1 MNIFNLLGKD
11 FTKLI
16 ERLLIM
22 DETVLKGLSPI
33 TNNMCKTT
41 VSKEQVSRTPGLT
54 INRRKN
60 INRDYSIKDL
70 EKT

>member
-1 MNIFNLLGKD
+1 
-11 FTKLI
+11 
-16 ERLLIM
+16 M

-41 VSKEQVSRTPGLT
+41 VSKEQVPRTPGPT